1 MPKGIEDF
9 IKMKLNGD
17 KIVML
22 TAYDFIQAGIA
33 EEAAVDIVLIGDSL
47 ATTVQGK
54 NNTISATVDEMI
66 YHSKMVKNGLKDTF
80 SVCDMPFMSYQIS
93 EEAALANA
101 GRILKESGV
110 NAVKIEG
117 GKTIAATVKRLTE
130 NGIPVIGHIG
140 LMPQFINVLGG
151 YKVQGKIESQV
162 EKLAEDAKALEEAGA
177 FMIVLEAMPEEAAL
191 TVHNIVNIPTI
202 GIGAGRFTDGQ
213 VLVFYDA
220 VGMLAQKPPKFVK
233 KFADSR
239 SILISALKTY
249 GKEVRSGA
257 FPAEENIYKKNI

>member
-9 IKMKLNGD
+9 IKMKLSGE
-17 KIVML
+17 KIAMI
-22 TAYDFIQAGIA
+22 TAYDYVQAGIA
-33 EEAAVDIVLIGDSL
+33 AEAGVDIVLIGDSL

-54 NNTISATVDEMI
+54 ENTISVTLEEMI
-66 YHSKMVKNGLKDTF
+66 YHAKMVKRALKDVFTA
-80 SVCDMPFMSYQIS
+80 CDMPFMSYQVS
-93 EEAALANA
+93 AEQALTNA
-101 GRILKESGV
+101 GAILKESGV

-117 GKTIAATVKRLTE
+117 GKTVAGTVRRLTD

-151 YKVQGKIESQV
+151 YKVQGKIEPQI
-162 EKLAEDAKALEEAGA
+162 EKLVEDAKALEDAGA

-191 TVHNIVNIPTI
+191 SVQNNISIPTI
-202 GIGAGRFTDGQ
+202 GIGAGRYADGQ

-220 VGMLAQKPPKFVK
+220 VGMLSQKPPKFVK

-239 SILISALKTY
+239 SALINALKTY
-249 GKEVRSGA
+249 GEEVKSGA
-257 FPAEENIYKKNI
+257 FPSEENIYK

>member
-17 KIVML
+17 KIVMI

-33 EEAAVDIVLIGDSL
+33 LDAGVDIVLVGDSL

-54 NNTISATVDEMI
+54 DNTIGVTLEEMI
-66 YHSKMVKNGLKDTF
+66 YHAKIVKDALKDTF
-80 SVCDMPFMSYQIS
+80 VVCDMPFMSYQVS
-93 EEAALANA
+93 AEQALTNA
-101 GRILKESGV
+101 GRILKESGA
-110 NAVKIEG
+110 NAVKTEG
-117 GKTIAATVKRLTE
+117 GETIANTVKRLTE

-151 YKVQGKIESQV
+151 YKVQGKIEPQV
-162 EKLAEDAKALEEAGA
+162 EKLISDAKALEKAGA

-191 TVHNIVNIPTI
+191 SVQNNISIPTI

-239 SILISALKTY
+239 SLLTGALKTY
-249 GKEVRSGA
+249 RDEVKNGL
-257 FPAEENIYKKNI
+257 FPAEENIYK

>member
-9 IKMKLNGD
+9 IKMKLNGE
-17 KIVML
+17 KIAMI
-22 TAYDFIQAGIA
+22 TAYDFVQAGIA
-33 EEAAVDIVLIGDSL
+33 GEAGVDIVLVGDSL

-54 NNTISATVDEMI
+54 DNTISATLEEMI
-66 YHSKMVKNGLKDTF
+66 YHAKIVKNALKDVFTA
-80 SVCDMPFMSYQIS
+80 CDMPFMSYQVNA
-93 EEAALANA
+93 EQALMNA

-110 NAVKIEG
+110 NAVKTEG
-117 GKTIAATVKRLTE
+117 GKVIAGTVKRLVE

-151 YKVQGKIESQV
+151 YKVQGKIEPQI
-162 EKLAEDAKALEEAGA
+162 EKLVDDARALEDAGA

-191 TVHNIVNIPTI
+191 SVQNNIKIPTI

-220 VGMLAQKPPKFVK
+220 VGMLPQKPPKFVK
-233 KFADSR
+233 KFVDSR
-239 SILISALKTY
+239 SMLIDGLKTY
-249 GKEVRSGA
+249 KEEVKSGA
-257 FPAEENIYKKNI
+257 FPAEENIYK

>member
-9 IKMKLNGD
+9 IKMKLNGE
-17 KIVML
+17 KIAMI
-22 TAYDFIQAGIA
+22 TAYDFVQAGIA
-33 EEAAVDIVLIGDSL
+33 GEAGVDIVLVGDSL

-54 NNTISATVDEMI
+54 DNTISATLEEMI
-66 YHSKMVKNGLKDTF
+66 YHAKIVKNALKDVFTA
-80 SVCDMPFMSYQIS
+80 CDMPFMSYQVNA
-93 EEAALANA
+93 EQALMNA

-110 NAVKIEG
+110 NAVKTEG
-117 GKTIAATVKRLTE
+117 GKVIAGTVKRLVE

-151 YKVQGKIESQV
+151 YKVQGKIEPQI
-162 EKLAEDAKALEEAGA
+162 EKLVDDAKALEDAGA

-191 TVHNIVNIPTI
+191 SVQNNIKIPTI

-220 VGMLAQKPPKFVK
+220 VGMLAQKSPKFVK
-233 KFADSR
+233 KFIDSR
-239 SILISALKTY
+239 SMLIDGLKTY
-249 GKEVRSGA
+249 KEEVKSGA
-257 FPAEENIYKKNI
+257 FPAEENIYK

>member
-1 MPKGIEDF
+1 
-9 IKMKLNGD
+9 MKLNGE
-17 KIVML
+17 KIAMI
-22 TAYDFIQAGIA
+22 TAYDSVQAGIA
-33 EEAAVDIVLIGDSL
+33 AEAGVDIVLVGDSL

-54 NNTISATVDEMI
+54 DNTISVTLEEMI
-66 YHSKMVKNGLKDTF
+66 YHAKIVNNALKDVFTA
-80 SVCDMPFMSYQIS
+80 CDMPFMSYQVS
-93 EEAALANA
+93 AEQALTNA

-117 GKTIAATVKRLTE
+117 GKTVAATVKRLTE

-151 YKVQGKIESQV
+151 YKVQGKIEPQI
-162 EKLAEDAKALEEAGA
+162 EKLVDDAKALEEAGA

-191 TVHNIVNIPTI
+191 SVQNNINIPTI

-239 SILISALKTY
+239 SMLIDALKTY
-249 GKEVRSGA
+249 GKEVKNGA
-257 FPAEENIYKKNI
+257 FPAEENIYK

>member
-1 MPKGIEDF
+1 MPKGIDDF
-9 IKMKLNGD
+9 IKMKLNGE
-17 KIVML
+17 KIAMI
-22 TAYDFIQAGIA
+22 TAYDFVQAGIA
-33 EEAAVDIVLIGDSL
+33 GEAGVDIVLVGDSL

-54 NNTISATVDEMI
+54 DNTISATLEEMI
-66 YHSKMVKNGLKDTF
+66 YHAKIVKNALKDVFTA
-80 SVCDMPFMSYQIS
+80 CDMPFMSYQVS
-93 EEAALANA
+93 PEQALTNA

-110 NAVKIEG
+110 NAVKTEG
-117 GKTIAATVKRLTE
+117 GKVIAGTVKRLVE

-151 YKVQGKIESQV
+151 YKVQGKIEPQI
-162 EKLAEDAKALEEAGA
+162 EKLVDDAKALEDAGA

-191 TVHNIVNIPTI
+191 SVQNNIKIPTI

-239 SILISALKTY
+239 SILIDGLKTY
-249 GKEVRSGA
+249 KEEVKSGA
-257 FPAEENIYKKNI
+257 FPAEENIYK